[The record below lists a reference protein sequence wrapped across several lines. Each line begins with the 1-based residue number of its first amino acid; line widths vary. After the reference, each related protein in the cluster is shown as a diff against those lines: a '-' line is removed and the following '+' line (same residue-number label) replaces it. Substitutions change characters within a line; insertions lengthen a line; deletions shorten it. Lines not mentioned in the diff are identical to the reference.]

1 MAKSSLV
8 RRRLAFAV
16 VGRYRV
22 TYLSELTEARLRETE
37 AMARAKAETSD
48 AAAAEAARTA
58 EAARHIRASLVTPV
72 LDIIGDRW
80 TLLLLAAL
88 AAGPMR
94 FDGLARRIGIA
105 RSTLAQRLADLARDG
120 LIARRAYQANPPRF
134 EYAPSEKGR
143 DTLAILHAI
152 RNWDRTWAS
161 AEAFESWPMED
172 EPERRLVCRACR
184 APVHAR
190 DVTYR
195 PAPSVAPRASRR
207 ALLTGGMK
215 GAAGAARSQRRARP
229 QPLTSA
235 ADTLGNRSLALVIA
249 AAFFGLRRFS
259 DMERALGLAPNVLAR
274 RLDELVAAGMMARHV
289 YRERPRRW
297 QYILTEKGLDLYPVI
312 VAQIAWADRWLAGP
326 AGPPLA
332 LTHRPCGRPLV
343 AVLGP
348 PRGRPHLRPVR

>member
-1 MAKSSLV
+1 
-8 RRRLAFAV
+8 
-16 VGRYRV
+16 
-22 TYLSELTEARLRETE
+22 
-37 AMARAKAETSD
+37 MARPKPE
-48 AAAAEAARTA
+48 AAATDAERTA
-58 EAARHIRASLVTPV
+58 EAARHIRASLVIPV

-88 AAGPMR
+88 AGGPQR

-105 RSTLAQRLADLARDG
+105 RSTLAQRLEDLTGDG
-120 LIARRAYQANPPRF
+120 LIARRAYQSNPPRF
-134 EYAPSEKGR
+134 EYALSEKGR

-161 AEAFESWPMED
+161 AEAFEAWPMED
-172 EPERRLVCRACR
+172 EPERRLVCRACH
-184 APVHAR
+184 APIHAR
-190 DVTYR
+190 DVAYR
-195 PAPSVAPRASRR
+195 AAASSVGPRASRR
-207 ALLTGGMK
+207 ALSI
-215 GAAGAARSQRRARP
+215 AGAKSAPGGARSQRRARP

-259 DMERALGLAPNVLAR
+259 DMERALALAPNVLAR

-312 VAQIAWADRWLAGP
+312 VAQIGWADRWLAGA

-332 LTHRPCGRPLV
+332 LSHKPCGKTLIPVLESPRPRLV
-343 AVLGP
+343 P
-348 PRGRPHLRPVR
+348 PA

>member
-1 MAKSSLV
+1 MTSSSLV
-8 RRRLAFAV
+8 RRRLAFVV
-16 VGRYRV
+16 VGRWRV
-22 TYLSELTEARLRETE
+22 TYLSELTKARLRGRE
-37 AMARAKAETSD
+37 AMGRSTAD
-48 AAAAEAARTA
+48 AAGTEAARTA

-72 LDIIGDRW
+72 LDITGDRW

-88 AAGPMR
+88 AAGPRR

-105 RSTLAQRLADLARDG
+105 RSTLAQRLEDLARDG
-120 LIARRAYQANPPRF
+120 LVERIAYQQNPPRF
-134 EYAPSEKGR
+134 EYGLSAKGR

-184 APVHAR
+184 APIHAR
-190 DVTYR
+190 DVAYQAATTLG
-195 PAPSVAPRASRR
+195 PRASRL
-207 ALLTGGMK
+207 APGSSEKKSKAGGP
-215 GAAGAARSQRRARP
+215 RSQRRARP
-229 QPLTSA
+229 QLLNSA
-235 ADTLGNRSLALVIA
+235 ADALGNRSLALVIA

-312 VAQIAWADRWLAGP
+312 VAQIAWADRWLAGA

-332 LTHRPCGRPLV
+332 LTHKACGRPLV
-343 AVLGP
+343 AVLEP
-348 PRGRPHLRPVR
+348 ARDRAELRPVR

>member
-1 MAKSSLV
+1 
-8 RRRLAFAV
+8 
-16 VGRYRV
+16 
-22 TYLSELTEARLRETE
+22 LRETE
-37 AMARAKAETSD
+37 AMARAKAESSD

-88 AAGPMR
+88 TAGSQR

-120 LIARRAYQANPPRF
+120 LIERIAYQRNPPRF
-134 EYAPSEKGR
+134 EYGLSAKGR

-184 APVHAR
+184 APIHAR

-195 PAPSVAPRASRR
+195 PAPSVGPRVSRR
-207 ALLTGGMK
+207 GRSAKVAELWGEASLRRK
-215 GAAGAARSQRRARP
+215 VAQRSSRSQRRARP

-249 AAFFGLRRFS
+249 AAFFGLRRFT

-332 LTHRPCGRPLV
+332 LTHRPCGRPLA
-343 AVLGP
+343 AVLDL
-348 PRGRPHLRPVR
+348 PRGRPDLRPVR

>member
-1 MAKSSLV
+1 
-8 RRRLAFAV
+8 
-16 VGRYRV
+16 
-22 TYLSELTEARLRETE
+22 
-37 AMARAKAETSD
+37 MARPKPEAAASD
-48 AAAAEAARTA
+48 AERTA

-88 AAGPMR
+88 AGGPQR

-105 RSTLAQRLADLARDG
+105 RSTLAQRLEDLAGDG
-120 LIARRAYQANPPRF
+120 LIARRAYQSNPPRF
-134 EYAPSEKGR
+134 EYALSEKGR

-161 AEAFESWPMED
+161 AEAFEAWPMED

-184 APVHAR
+184 APIHAR
-190 DVTYR
+190 DVAYR
-195 PAPSVAPRASRR
+195 AAAALGPRASRR
-207 ALLTGGMK
+207 ALSV
-215 GAAGAARSQRRARP
+215 AGKKTAPGVARSQRRARP

-259 DMERALGLAPNVLAR
+259 DMERALALAPNVLAR

-312 VAQIAWADRWLAGP
+312 VAQIGWADRWLAGA

-332 LTHRPCGRPLV
+332 LSHKPCGKTLIPVLESPRPRLV
-343 AVLGP
+343 PAASGSLA
-348 PRGRPHLRPVR
+348 L

>member
-1 MAKSSLV
+1 MRAKPAPDAAS
-8 RRRLAFAV
+8 ADA
-16 VGRYRV
+16 
-22 TYLSELTEARLRETE
+22 
-37 AMARAKAETSD
+37 ARA
-48 AAAAEAARTA
+48 A
-58 EAARHIRASLVTPV
+58 EAARHIRASLVIPV

-80 TLLLLAAL
+80 ALLLLAAL
-88 AAGPMR
+88 AAGPQR

-105 RSTLAQRLADLARDG
+105 RSTLAQRLTDLAADS
-120 LIARRAYQANPPRF
+120 LVARRVYQHNPPRF
-134 EYAPSEKGR
+134 EYELSARGR

-161 AEAFESWPMED
+161 AEAFQAWPMED

-184 APVHAR
+184 APIHAR
-190 DVTYR
+190 DVAYKAA
-195 PAPSVAPRASRR
+195 APLGPRASHRS
-207 ALLTGGMK
+207 LLAGGTK
-215 GAAGAARSQRRARP
+215 SAVGAARSQRRMRP

-259 DMERALGLAPNVLAR
+259 DMERALALAPNVLAR
-274 RLDELVAAGMMARHV
+274 RLDELVAAGVMARHV

-312 VAQIAWADRWLAGP
+312 VAQIGWADRWLAGS

-332 LTHRPCGRPLV
+332 LTHKPCGKTLIPVLELPRPRLV
-343 AVLGP
+343 LA
-348 PRGRPHLRPVR
+348 

>member
-1 MAKSSLV
+1 MTRPKPDPTA
-8 RRRLAFAV
+8 
-16 VGRYRV
+16 
-22 TYLSELTEARLRETE
+22 SE
-37 AMARAKAETSD
+37 AE
-48 AAAAEAARTA
+48 RTA
-58 EAARHIRASLVTPV
+58 EAARHIRASLVNPV

-88 AAGPMR
+88 TAGSQR

-105 RSTLAQRLADLARDG
+105 RSTLAQRLDDLSRDG
-120 LIARRAYQANPPRF
+120 LIARQAYQQNPPRF
-134 EYAPSEKGR
+134 EYGFTEKGR

-161 AEAFESWPMED
+161 AEAFEAWPMPD

-190 DVTYR
+190 DVAYR
-195 PAPSVAPRASRR
+195 AVPSVGPRASRR
-207 ALLTGGMK
+207 ALSFADRKSAPGG
-215 GAAGAARSQRRARP
+215 ARSQRRARP
-229 QPLTSA
+229 QPLISA
-235 ADTLGNRSLALVIA
+235 ADALGSRSLSLVIA

-259 DMERALGLAPNVLAR
+259 DIERALGLAPNVLAR

-312 VAQIAWADRWLAGP
+312 VAQIGWADRWLAGTS
-326 AGPPLA
+326 GPPLA
-332 LTHRPCGRPLV
+332 LTHKACGKALIPVLESPRPRLV
-343 AVLGP
+343 APTQG
-348 PRGRPHLRPVR
+348 H

>member
-1 MAKSSLV
+1 MTSSSLV
-8 RRRLAFAV
+8 RRRLVFAV
-16 VGRYRV
+16 VGRWRV
-22 TYLSELTEARLRETE
+22 TYLSELTKARLHGPE
-37 AMARAKAETSD
+37 AMARST
-48 AAAAEAARTA
+48 AAAAGTEAARTA

-72 LDIIGDRW
+72 LDITGDRW

-88 AAGPMR
+88 AAGPQR
-94 FDGLARRIGIA
+94 FDALPRRIGIA
-105 RSTLAQRLADLARDG
+105 RSTLAQRLEDLARDG
-120 LIARRAYQANPPRF
+120 LIERIAYQRNPPRF
-134 EYAPSEKGR
+134 EYGLSAKGR

-184 APVHAR
+184 APIHAR
-190 DVTYR
+190 DVSYR
-195 PAPSVAPRASRR
+195 AAAPLGQRASSH
-207 ALLTGGMK
+207 APVPSAKKGGL
-215 GAAGAARSQRRARP
+215 AATRSQRRARP
-229 QPLTSA
+229 QPLNSA
-235 ADTLGNRSLALVIA
+235 ADTLGNRSLSLVIA

-312 VAQIAWADRWLAGP
+312 VAQIGWADRWLAGP

-332 LTHRPCGRPLV
+332 LTHKACGKTLIPVLESPRPRLIS
-343 AVLGP
+343 
-348 PRGRPHLRPVR
+348 PV

>member
-1 MAKSSLV
+1 MAHPKH
-8 RRRLAFAV
+8 
-16 VGRYRV
+16 
-22 TYLSELTEARLRETE
+22 E
-37 AMARAKAETSD
+37 RAASD
-48 AAAAEAARTA
+48 AAASADAARTA
-58 EAARHIRASLVTPV
+58 EAARHIRASLVIPV

-88 AAGPMR
+88 AAERQR

-105 RSTLAQRLADLARDG
+105 RSTLAQRLEDLAGDG
-120 LIARRAYQANPPRF
+120 LLARRAYQQNPPRF
-134 EYAPSEKGR
+134 EYGVTEKGR

-161 AEAFESWPMED
+161 ADAFESWPMPD
-172 EPERRLVCRACR
+172 EPERRLVCAACH
-184 APVHAR
+184 APIHAR
-190 DVTYR
+190 DVAYQPT
-195 PAPSVAPRASRR
+195 ASLGPRASRS
-207 ALLTGGMK
+207 ALSFMDRKSAPGG
-215 GAAGAARSQRRARP
+215 ARSQRRARP
-229 QPLTSA
+229 IPLISA

-312 VAQIAWADRWLAGP
+312 VAQIGWADRWLAGA

-332 LTHRPCGRPLV
+332 LTHKPCGKALIPVLESPRPRLV
-343 AVLGP
+343 APARQG
-348 PRGRPHLRPVR
+348 H

>member
-1 MAKSSLV
+1 
-8 RRRLAFAV
+8 
-16 VGRYRV
+16 
-22 TYLSELTEARLRETE
+22 
-37 AMARAKAETSD
+37 MARANPGTE
-48 AAAAEAARTA
+48 AAEADAERTL
-58 EAARHIRASLVTPV
+58 EAARHIRASLVIPV

-88 AAGPMR
+88 AAGPVR

-120 LIARRAYQANPPRF
+120 VAERRPYQQNPPRF
-134 EYAPSEKGR
+134 EYALTARGR

-161 AEAFESWPMED
+161 AEAFESWPMAD
-172 EPERRLVCRACR
+172 EPERRLVCRACGH
-184 APVHAR
+184 AIHAR
-190 DVTYR
+190 DVAYR
-195 PAPSVAPRASRR
+195 AADRRPRA
-207 ALLTGGMK
+207 APPIANGP
-215 GAAGAARSQRRARP
+215 ARRARRSREGVARP
-229 QPLTSA
+229 QLLTSA

-259 DMERALGLAPNVLAR
+259 DMERALALAPNVLAR
-274 RLDELVAAGMMARHV
+274 RLDELVAAGVMARHV

-312 VAQIAWADRWLAGP
+312 VAQIGWADRWLGGA

-332 LTHRPCGRPLV
+332 LTHKPCGKTLIP
-343 AVLGP
+343 VLESSSH
-348 PRGRPHLRPVR
+348 RSHLRPVGSH

>member
-1 MAKSSLV
+1 M
-8 RRRLAFAV
+8 
-16 VGRYRV
+16 
-22 TYLSELTEARLRETE
+22 TYLSELTKARLRESE
-37 AMARAKAETSD
+37 AMARPTAE
-48 AAAAEAARTA
+48 AAGTEAARTA

-88 AAGPMR
+88 AAGPQR

-120 LIARRAYQANPPRF
+120 LIERIAYQRNPPRF
-134 EYAPSEKGR
+134 EYASSAKGR

-161 AEAFESWPMED
+161 AEAFESWPMQD
-172 EPERRLVCRACR
+172 EPERRLVCRACG
-184 APVHAR
+184 APIHAR
-190 DVTYR
+190 DVAYR
-195 PAPSVAPRASRR
+195 AATSVGPHASRR
-207 ALLTGGMK
+207 GRSAEVAELWDEASLRQK
-215 GAAGAARSQRRARP
+215 GAQRPSRSQRRARP
-229 QPLTSA
+229 QPLNSA

-274 RLDELVAAGMMARHV
+274 RLDELVSAGMMARHV

-312 VAQIAWADRWLAGP
+312 VAQIGWADRWLAGA

-332 LTHRPCGRPLV
+332 LTHKVCGRALV
-343 AVLGP
+343 PVVEPA
-348 PRGRPHLRPVR
+348 RGRAELRPVR

>member
-1 MAKSSLV
+1 MLRAKPAPDAAS
-8 RRRLAFAV
+8 ADA
-16 VGRYRV
+16 
-22 TYLSELTEARLRETE
+22 
-37 AMARAKAETSD
+37 ARA
-48 AAAAEAARTA
+48 A
-58 EAARHIRASLVTPV
+58 EAARHIRASLVIPV

-88 AAGPMR
+88 TAGPQR

-105 RSTLAQRLADLARDG
+105 RSTLAQRLTDLAADS
-120 LIARRAYQANPPRF
+120 LVARRAYQHNPPRF
-134 EYAPSEKGR
+134 EYELSARGC

-161 AEAFESWPMED
+161 AEAFQAWPMED
-172 EPERRLVCRACR
+172 EPERRLVCRSCG
-184 APVHAR
+184 APIHAR
-190 DVTYR
+190 DVAYR
-195 PAPSVAPRASRR
+195 SAGSVGPRASRR
-207 ALLTGGMK
+207 GRSLRDLTGEAK
-215 GAAGAARSQRRARP
+215 LRLEAGAASDRAWRCAVPKNARSQRRTRP

-259 DMERALGLAPNVLAR
+259 DMERALALAPNVLAR
-274 RLDELVAAGMMARHV
+274 RLDELVAAGVMARHV

-312 VAQIAWADRWLAGP
+312 VAQIGWADRWLAGI

-332 LTHRPCGRPLV
+332 LTHKPCGKTLIPVLESPRPRLV
-343 AVLGP
+343 SA
-348 PRGRPHLRPVR
+348 

>member
-1 MAKSSLV
+1 
-8 RRRLAFAV
+8 
-16 VGRYRV
+16 
-22 TYLSELTEARLRETE
+22 
-37 AMARAKAETSD
+37 MARANPGAE
-48 AAAAEAARTA
+48 AAEADAERTH
-58 EAARHIRASLVTPV
+58 EAARHIRASLVIPV

-88 AAGPMR
+88 AAGPVR

-120 LIARRAYQANPPRF
+120 VAERRPYQQKPPRF
-134 EYAPSEKGR
+134 EYALTARGR

-161 AEAFESWPMED
+161 AEAFEAWPMAD
-172 EPERRLVCRACR
+172 EPERRLVCRACGH
-184 APVHAR
+184 AIHAR
-190 DVTYR
+190 DVGYSG
-195 PAPSVAPRASRR
+195 ASLGPRASRR
-207 ALLTGGMK
+207 ALSLRGTEAAPGG
-215 GAAGAARSQRRARP
+215 ARSQQRRARRSREGAGRP
-229 QPLTSA
+229 QLLTSA

-259 DMERALGLAPNVLAR
+259 DMERALALAPNVLAR

-312 VAQIAWADRWLAGP
+312 VAQIGWADRWLAGA

-332 LTHRPCGRPLV
+332 LTHKPCGKALIPVLESAAVRP
-343 AVLGP
+343 A
-348 PRGRPHLRPVR
+348 LRPVP

>member
-1 MAKSSLV
+1 M
-8 RRRLAFAV
+8 
-16 VGRYRV
+16 
-22 TYLSELTEARLRETE
+22 ARLT
-37 AMARAKAETSD
+37 
-48 AAAAEAARTA
+48 AEAAASDAERTA
-58 EAARHIRASLVTPV
+58 EAARHIRASLVIPV

-88 AAGPMR
+88 AAGPQR

-105 RSTLAQRLADLARDG
+105 RSTLAQRLEELARDG
-120 LIARRAYQANPPRF
+120 LIERRAYQPNPPRF
-134 EYAPSEKGR
+134 EYGLSEKGR

-161 AEAFESWPMED
+161 AEAFEAWPMDD
-172 EPERRLVCRACR
+172 EPERRLVCRACG
-184 APVHAR
+184 APIHAR
-190 DVTYR
+190 DVSYR
-195 PAPSVAPRASRR
+195 AAASVGPRASTR
-207 ALLTGGMK
+207 ALLSAGTKSAPGG
-215 GAAGAARSQRRARP
+215 ARSQRRARP
-229 QPLTSA
+229 LPLNSA

-259 DMERALGLAPNVLAR
+259 DMERALSLAPNVLAR

-312 VAQIAWADRWLAGP
+312 IAQIGWADRWLAGA

-332 LTHRPCGRPLV
+332 LEHKPCRRPLV
-343 AVLGP
+343 PMLEPA
-348 PRGRPHLRPVR
+348 RARPALRPVR

>member
-1 MAKSSLV
+1 
-8 RRRLAFAV
+8 
-16 VGRYRV
+16 
-22 TYLSELTEARLRETE
+22 
-37 AMARAKAETSD
+37 MARSTAE
-48 AAAAEAARTA
+48 AAGTEAARTA

-88 AAGPMR
+88 AAGPQR

-105 RSTLAQRLADLARDG
+105 RSTLAQRLEDLARDG
-120 LIARRAYQANPPRF
+120 LIERIAYQQKPPRF
-134 EYAPSEKGR
+134 EYGLSARGS

-172 EPERRLVCRACR
+172 EPERRIICRACG
-184 APVHAR
+184 APIHAR
-190 DVTYR
+190 DVAYR
-195 PAPSVAPRASRR
+195 AAAPATPRLPHHALVSRQKKD
-207 ALLTGGMK
+207 ATGM
-215 GAAGAARSQRRARP
+215 ARSQRRARP
-229 QPLTSA
+229 QPLNSA

-312 VAQIAWADRWLAGP
+312 IAQIGWADRWLAGP

-332 LTHRPCGRPLV
+332 LTHKVCGRPLTPV
-343 AVLGP
+343 VETA
-348 PRGRPHLRPVR
+348 RGRANLRPVL

>member
-1 MAKSSLV
+1 MRPKP
-8 RRRLAFAV
+8 
-16 VGRYRV
+16 
-22 TYLSELTEARLRETE
+22 EHTEAE
-37 AMARAKAETSD
+37 
-48 AAAAEAARTA
+48 RTA
-58 EAARHIRASLVTPV
+58 EAARHLRASLVNSV

-88 AAGPMR
+88 AAGPQR

-105 RSTLAQRLADLARDG
+105 RSTLAQRLDDLARDG
-120 LIARRAYQANPPRF
+120 LLGRRAYQQNPPRF
-134 EYAPSEKGR
+134 EYGFTERGR

-161 AEAFESWPMED
+161 GEALEAWPMPD

-184 APVHAR
+184 TPIHAR
-190 DVTYR
+190 DMAYR
-195 PAPSVAPRASRR
+195 AAPALRARAAKRAPFFAASKS
-207 ALLTGGMK
+207 GGP
-215 GAAGAARSQRRARP
+215 RSRRARP

-235 ADTLGNRSLALVIA
+235 ADTLGTRSLALVIA
-249 AAFFGLRRFS
+249 SAFFGLRRFS

-312 VAQIAWADRWLAGP
+312 VAQIGWADRWLAGA
-326 AGPPLA
+326 AGPPLT
-332 LTHRPCGRPLV
+332 LTHKPCGKALISVLESPKPRLV
-343 AVLGP
+343 SNA
-348 PRGRPHLRPVR
+348 